1 MSISLE
7 QIKHLAH
14 LSRLEFSE
22 EELKEMQGDMGKI
35 LEFVA
40 QIDALDLEGVEP
52 LTQMSESTDVMRDDQ
67 AQGMLPKEEALK
79 NAFLGTFFHCT
90 LATVVLSYPARAGL
104 QLPKIRPQRSRTRIM
119 LRPMPQ
125 TRTPTRPACATR

>member
-35 LEFVA
+35 LDFVA
-40 QIDALDLEGVEP
+40 QIDALDLSGIEP
-52 LTQMSESTDVMRDDQ
+52 LTQMSDSVNVMREDQ
-67 AQGMLPKEEALK
+67 TKGMIQKEEALR
-79 NAFLGTFFHCT
+79 NAPDANSDYFR
-90 LATVVLSYPARAGL
+90 V
-104 QLPKIRPQRSRTRIM
+104 PKFGKKV
-119 LRPMPQ
+119 
-125 TRTPTRPACATR
+125 

>member
-35 LEFVA
+35 LDFVA
-40 QIDALDLEGVEP
+40 QIDALDLSGIEP
-52 LTQMSESTDVMRDDQ
+52 LTQMSDSVNVMREDQ
-67 AQGMLPKEEALK
+67 TKGMIEKEEALK
-79 NAFLGTFFHCT
+79 NAPDANSDYFR
-90 LATVVLSYPARAGL
+90 V
-104 QLPKIRPQRSRTRIM
+104 PKFGKKI
-119 LRPMPQ
+119 
-125 TRTPTRPACATR
+125 